1 MTYSDALAATG
12 SHGDTSPAAG
22 GSITKCGNSDPLKF
36 PPGEKPSGSFIVR
49 FSTLRCG
56 KKRLPAREENAE
68 MVLKGHRPQ

>member
-22 GSITKCGNSDPLKF
+22 GSSDPLKF
-36 PPGEKPSGSFIVR
+36 PPDEKPSGSFIVG
-49 FSTLRCG
+49 FSTLRSG

-68 MVLKGHRPQ
+68 MVLNGHRPR